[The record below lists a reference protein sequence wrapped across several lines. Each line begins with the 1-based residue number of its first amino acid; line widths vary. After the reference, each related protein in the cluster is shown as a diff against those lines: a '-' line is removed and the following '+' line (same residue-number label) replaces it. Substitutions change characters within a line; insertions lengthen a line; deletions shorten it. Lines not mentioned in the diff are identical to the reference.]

1 MDPENTNA
9 VSTVSTLLMEVPEV
23 MPPHIPRAVEHQSPL
38 TAWAWRFAIASYVA
52 LFLVLLVVLIAGNP
66 GWIAFALVGLN
77 ALLAV
82 ATSVW
87 LARQLAQDVR
97 MARLRAELLN
107 WHVAEL
113 LPTSK
118 RSWEEGTAGAYDGE

>member
-1 MDPENTNA
+1 
-9 VSTVSTLLMEVPEV
+9 
-23 MPPHIPRAVEHQSPL
+23 
-38 TAWAWRFAIASYVA
+38 
-52 LFLVLLVVLIAGNP
+52 VLLVVLVAGNP
-66 GWIAFALVGLN
+66 GWIALGLVGLN
-77 ALLAV
+77 ALVAV
-82 ATSVW
+82 GTSVW

-118 RSWEEGTAGAYDGE
+118 RVWEDETGGAYDSG